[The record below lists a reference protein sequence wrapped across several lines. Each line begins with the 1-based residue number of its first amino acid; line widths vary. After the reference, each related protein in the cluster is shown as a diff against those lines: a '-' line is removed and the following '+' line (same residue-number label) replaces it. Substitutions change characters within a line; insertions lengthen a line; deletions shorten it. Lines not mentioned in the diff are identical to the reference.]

1 MPNLNSIV
9 SINIVILNGEKYI
22 HHCLNSVLT
31 QSYSPKLIE
40 INILD
45 NGSTDG
51 TVGFIENWKMK
62 NENFKITFKK
72 SNFNYGMWGG
82 QEELLKQSS
91 GKYIVILSV
100 DVILEKDFI
109 TNAVHALDTDSGLG
123 AIQAKVYQFDI
134 QKLETGNCHKDL
146 PKGEKLETGV
156 IDTCGF
162 KVFRSRR
169 VINVGHGE
177 VNTGQY
183 GKACEIF
190 GVEGAVPVFRK
201 EALESIRVLGEI
213 TDHDLFWY
221 GEDLDVAWR
230 LRLAGWRQCY
240 EPSVVAWHDR
250 QTTKQTRR
258 GLRDFIAIR
267 RAIPLRK
274 RQLEWRNIR
283 CTIIKNDYIIN
294 ILKDLLPILSREI
307 AMTVYLLI
315 FETAVFAELPT
326 LLKLIPR
333 MLRKRQ
339 EIMKRAKVGPTE
351 INAYFS

>member
-1 MPNLNSIV
+1 MNELFSFVTPPSRLWLFLRAPMPNLNSIV
-9 SINIVILNGEKYI
+9 SINIVVLNGEKYI
-22 HHCLNSVLT
+22 RHCLDSVLA
-31 QSYSPKLIE
+31 QSYPHELIE

-51 TVGFIENWKMK
+51 TAGFIENWKIK
-62 NENFKITFKK
+62 NGIFKITFKK

-82 QEELLKQSS
+82 QEELLKKSL
-91 GKYIVILSV
+91 GKYIVILSE
-100 DVILEKDFI
+100 DVILEKDFL
-109 TNAVHALDTDSGLG
+109 TNAVQALDADSGLG

-169 VINVGHGE
+169 VINVGTGE

-201 EALESIRVLGEI
+201 EALESIRVLEEI

-240 EPSVVAWHDR
+240 EPSIIAWHDR
-250 QTTKQTRR
+250 GTTKSHTHGSWLKYISHVHIRQQLSIKKRR
-258 GLRDFIAIR
+258 
-267 RAIPLRK
+267 
-274 RQLEWRNIR
+274 LEWRNAR
-283 CTIIKNDYIIN
+283 WTRIKNDYIIN
-294 ILKDLLPILSREI
+294 ILKDLPYILW
-307 AMTVYLLI
+307 
-315 FETAVFAELPT
+315 
-326 LLKLIPR
+326 
-333 MLRKRQ
+333 
-339 EIMKRAKVGPTE
+339 
-351 INAYFS
+351 